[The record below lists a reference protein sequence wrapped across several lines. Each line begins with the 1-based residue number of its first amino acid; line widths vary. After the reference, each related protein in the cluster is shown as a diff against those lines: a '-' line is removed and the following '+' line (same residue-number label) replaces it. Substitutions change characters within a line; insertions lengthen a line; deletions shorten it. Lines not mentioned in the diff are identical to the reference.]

1 MTPKELMR
9 QCRRDHARRA
19 ELESVIAEGGVIDR
33 REGGPH
39 GVGTTSDPT
48 ASEAVALMASVD
60 AAGAELDEMDDRLAE
75 ALRLVDRIGRGFRAH
90 ALAWLVVDAY
100 YLDPL
105 RPTWDQVGA
114 ALDCPKKGS
123 TVRGWSDA
131 ALRWAGWRQE
141 LHDAHHAAD
150 AV

>member
-9 QCRRDHARRA
+9 QCRRDHVRRA

-48 ASEAVALMASVD
+48 ASEAVALMESVTS
-60 AAGAELDEMDDRLAE
+60 AGAELDEMDDRLAD
-75 ALRLVDRIGRGFRAH
+75 ALRLVDRIGRGFHAN

-105 RPTWDQVGA
+105 MPTWDQVGA
-114 ALDCPKKGS
+114 ALDEPRSGS
-123 TVRGWSDA
+123 TVRGWADA
-131 ALRWAGWRQE
+131 ALWWAGWRQE
-141 LHDAHHAAD
+141 LHDARHAAD

>member
-1 MTPKELMR
+1 MTPRELMR
-9 QCRRDHARRA
+9 QCRRDHVRRA
-19 ELESVIAEGGVIDR
+19 ELQSVIAEGGVVDR

-48 ASEAVALMASVD
+48 ASEAVALMESVD

-75 ALRLVDRIGRGFRAH
+75 AMRLVDRIGRGFHAH

-100 YLDPL
+100 YLDPQ

-114 ALDCPKKGS
+114 ALDCPKSGS
-123 TVRGWSDA
+123 TVRGWSADA
-131 ALRWAGWRQE
+131 LWWAGWRQE
-141 LHDAHHAAD
+141 LHDARHDAD

>member
-9 QCRRDHARRA
+9 QCRRDHVRRA

-48 ASEAVALMASVD
+48 ASEAVALMESVA
-60 AAGAELDEMDDRLAE
+60 AAGAELDAMDGRLAE
-75 ALRLVDRIGRGFRAH
+75 ALRLVDWIGRGFRAH

-100 YLDPL
+100 YLDPAM
-105 RPTWDQVGA
+105 PTWDQVGA
-114 ALDCPKKGS
+114 ALDEPRSGS
-123 TVRGWSDA
+123 TVRGWSDS
-131 ALRWAGWRQE
+131 ALWWAGWRQE
-141 LHDAHHAAD
+141 LHDARHDAD
-150 AV
+150 AM